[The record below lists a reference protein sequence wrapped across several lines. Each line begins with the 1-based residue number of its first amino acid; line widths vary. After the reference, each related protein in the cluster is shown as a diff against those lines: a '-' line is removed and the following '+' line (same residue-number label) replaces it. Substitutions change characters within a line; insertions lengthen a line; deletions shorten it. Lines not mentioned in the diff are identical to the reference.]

1 MTLEVKKYEYLK
13 FNKSLNEEYLLL
25 QEKYSQIYGKD
36 KSIVL
41 MQVGGFHEIYAT
53 NERGYNLHKLSNLL
67 NVVMSKKD
75 KKRPEVS
82 EKNPYMIGFP
92 IVATPKYLKMLVELG
107 FHVIKIDQV
116 TDSPTPKSN

>member
-25 QEKYSQIYGKD
+25 QEKYSKIYGKD

-75 KKRPEVS
+75 KKRS
-82 EKNPYMIGFP
+82 E
-92 IVATPKYLKMLVELG
+92 
-107 FHVIKIDQV
+107 Q
-116 TDSPTPKSN
+116 